1 MAQRRLKALAA
12 HVATAHTVAKTETS
26 AAVELQPA
34 VEPIVPQLKD
44 TGRDAALPGTGP
56 STRSVT
62 IRQLRP
68 EDEAAYCAFGGRAT
82 WRDGWHY
89 PLFGMPGDD
98 TDLRECARR
107 QGQPASYQHF
117 SGQGGGGEMRL
128 VLVETRTEEYD
139 GKVYSWDEIYGE
151 GWYSWGSVDTK
162 GSVFG
167 LSVNTQFQGSGAGR
181 ALITRVP
188 TCTPFNMYT

>member
-1 MAQRRLKALAA
+1 MQRLGAVCS
-12 HVATAHTVAKTETS
+12 HVLGQHPCASETTTLVQQPVVA
-26 AAVELQPA
+26 
-34 VEPIVPQLKD
+34 PIEPQLKD

-107 QGQPASYQHF
+107 QGQPASGQHF
-117 SGQGGGGEMRL
+117 SGGGGEMRL